1 VGATSRGEEVVR
13 RRQDTGAGEAGDDRH
28 GTAARIGDKGE
39 ERGGGL
45 VRDTAMWASPGSV
58 AQRPVKRIQ
67 LKISNDFK

>member
-39 ERGGGL
+39 ERGGSSEGYGH
-45 VRDTAMWASPGSV
+45 VGQSRKCDPAAG
-58 AQRPVKRIQ
+58 
-67 LKISNDFK
+67 